1 MAEEIVLKSR
11 QEKRYA
17 PRSETPLPVILD
29 AELQREFAKIPD
41 KMAFKIGEVADFLQV
56 KTYVLRYWE
65 SEFDSLRPKKSRHNQ
80 RVYERKDIEALLLIK
95 KLLYRDRYSIE
106 GAKAALKKMRRAN
119 QSLREM
125 KSFAEQI
132 ETLKDQTEELI
143 SDIGR
148 LRQLWAQP

>member
-65 SEFDSLRPKKSRHNQ
+65 SEFDSLKPKKSRHNQ